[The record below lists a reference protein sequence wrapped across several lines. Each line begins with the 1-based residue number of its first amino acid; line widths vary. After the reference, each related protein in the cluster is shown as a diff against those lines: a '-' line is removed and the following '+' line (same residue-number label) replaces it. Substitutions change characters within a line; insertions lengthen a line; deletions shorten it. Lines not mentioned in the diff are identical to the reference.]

1 MKPTKVIFSWS
12 GGKDSSLCLHYILKQ
27 KEYEV
32 VSLLTSV
39 NGNNKRVSLHGVHQ
53 DLIMAQANALNIPIE
68 FIYVYEGSNVEYEK
82 QMENS
87 LLQFKSKGI
96 DTVIFG
102 DIFLEDLRLYREQ
115 QLAKVGMKA
124 EFPLWG
130 KNTNVLVEQFI
141 SLKFESVICC
151 INDAYLTKDDVG
163 KIIYLEF
170 IKALP
175 SDVDPCGEN
184 GEFHSYCYN
193 APMFVSKIN
202 ITQIERVYKPLATE
216 YQLPDKNNKITKGF
230 WYCELHLNK

>member
-12 GGKDSSLCLHYILKQ
+12 GGKDSSLCLYYILKQ
-27 KEYEV
+27 REYEV

-53 DLIMAQANALNIPIE
+53 DLILAQANALNIPIE
-68 FIYVYEGSNVEYEK
+68 FIYVYEGSNEEYEK

-115 QLAKVGMKA
+115 QLAKVEMKA

-130 KNTNVLVEQFI
+130 KNTNVLVKQFI
-141 SLKFESVICC
+141 DLNFESVICC

-163 KIIYLEF
+163 KIINSEF
-170 IKALP
+170 IKTLP

-193 APMFVSKIN
+193 APMFSSKIN
-202 ITQIERVYKPLATE
+202 ITQVEKIHKPLAKE
-216 YQLPDKNNKITKGF
+216 YQLPDKNDKVTKGF
-230 WYCELHLNK
+230 WYSELQLNK